1 MTTPSGS
8 PHRRRYG
15 TRAAGPGS
23 PRTPSTGRQT
33 KSPPAEPHRTA
44 PIPRRR
50 TELTTDTTVV
60 RFPYEDSSLPI
71 ENRIEDL
78 LSRLDDADK
87 AGLLFHTMVSVQEL
101 TEPNA
106 MFGLPSVA
114 SLIHDRRMNHFNILG
129 SAPSGRE
136 FAEWQNAAQRLAR
149 ELPLRIPITFSTDPR
164 HSFTDNPGASMLAG
178 PFSQWP
184 ESLGLAAI
192 GSARR
197 VERFADVARQEYL
210 AVGLRVALHP
220 QIDLATEPRWSRIN
234 ATFGEDAD
242 LTSRL
247 VAGYIRGFQGDHLGA
262 ESVST
267 MAKHFPGGGPQK
279 DGEDPHFEYGREQ
292 VYPGDNFE
300 YHLEPFAAAIAAGVS
315 QMMPYYGM
323 PVGTEYDEVG
333 FGFNRSVLQGLLR
346 DRFGF
351 DGIVCTDWGLITD
364 SPLMPAKA
372 WGVEHLTPAE
382 RMLKILDAGAD
393 QFGGELCTDLLL
405 ELVDAGTL
413 TRDRLDVSVRRLL
426 REKFRLGLFDD
437 PFVDADRAQS
447 VVGNADFV
455 AEGLAAQSDS
465 LTLLTNRDQTL
476 PLGRGIRVY
485 AEGVNAR
492 HLREYATIVATP
504 DEADV
509 AILRVKAPYEPR
521 TNGFEAYF
529 HTGSLE
535 FPSQELERL
544 TSIASAVPTVIDI
557 YLERPT
563 VLGGMEHTA
572 AAMIGSYGASD
583 AALLRVLFGDRSPL
597 GSLPFDLPQ
606 SMDAVIASRT
616 DVPFDTAEPTFRFG
630 HGLRYDA

>member
-1 MTTPSGS
+1 MTTPSAS

-23 PRTPSTGRQT
+23 PPTPSTGRQT

-60 RFPYEDSSLPI
+60 CFPYEDSSSPI

-114 SLIHDRRMNHFNILG
+114 SLIHDRRMNHFNLLG

-197 VERFADVARQEYL
+197 VERFAGVARQEYL

-242 LTSRL
+242 LASRL

-413 TRDRLDVSVRRLL
+413 NRDRLDVSVRRLL

-485 AEGVNAR
+485 AEGVDAR

>member
-114 SLIHDRRMNHFNILG
+114 SLIHDRRMNHFNLLG

-242 LTSRL
+242 LASRL

-485 AEGVNAR
+485 AEGVDAR

-572 AAMIGSYGASD
+572 AAVIGSYGASD